1 MAAPRFELPRLSPPR
16 LRAPR
21 WLDNPWVAAVGK
33 LAGRQLAA
41 EVFGA
46 PGYVWTLAH
55 PRAEGF
61 AAAPRDY
68 RLADAE
74 IGRTVLSGRFMLAGA
89 MLDGGPLGDPF
100 NRPSPTRPF
109 AVQLHRFAW
118 LPHLMAAGERAPR
131 EALRLILQWR
141 QTFGRWSPF
150 AWSGETLPR
159 RVFNLACAARRLSA
173 VASEEDRAILADL
186 LARQARHILRLPD
199 DRAWAAEHAAAA
211 AVAGAALSGAAGAG
225 ILRRALARLR
235 RALPRTVL
243 ADGGHAS
250 RNPEAGLELLL
261 DLLTLDDALLQ
272 LGHETP
278 AELARAIDRLTAGLR
293 TLTLAD
299 GRLARFQGGEAST
312 AARVDAA
319 RAHDETGA
327 EAAAER
333 LPNAG
338 YERLT
343 GQLMQITVDA
353 GPPARGAY
361 AVSACAQ
368 PLALEI
374 VCGRD
379 RIITNGGWSDRA
391 PELQGFRLTP
401 AGSTLT
407 LGEASVMAPLSGTLA
422 RILGPRLQGPVPTV
436 RCARHESDGAT
447 LLELSH
453 DGWAPTTGL
462 VHHRRLYLDRR
473 LDELRAED
481 RLTPEPGA
489 TPGPVAVPWI
499 VRFHLEPGAT
509 ASLARDHKSVL
520 VRGAGGRGWWFR
532 SDAPDVALEPSVCF
546 EDGLTRRTVQI
557 VLRGAA
563 RTDAETRVRWKLSP
577 AGASEGLT

>member
-1 MAAPRFELPRLSPPR
+1 MARSFEVPRLTAPR

-21 WLDNPWVAAVGK
+21 LPDSPWLAAAGKVAA
-33 LAGRQLAA
+33 RQLAA

-46 PGYVWTLAH
+46 PGYGWTLAH

-61 AAAPRDY
+61 TAAPRDF
-68 RLADAE
+68 RPADAE
-74 IGRTVLSGRFMLAGA
+74 AGRTVLAGRFMLAGA

-118 LPHLMAAGERAPR
+118 LPHLMTAGERAPR
-131 EALRLILQWR
+131 EALRLILLWR

-150 AWSGETLPR
+150 AWNSETLPR

-173 VASEEDRAILADL
+173 VAAEEDRAQLADL
-186 LARQARHILRLPD
+186 LARQARHLLRLPD

-225 ILRRALARLR
+225 ILRRALRRLR
-235 RALPRTVL
+235 RALPRAVL
-243 ADGGHAS
+243 ADGGHVS
-250 RNPEAGLELLL
+250 RSPEAGLELLL

-272 LGHETP
+272 LGHEAP
-278 AELARAIDRLTAGLR
+278 PELGRAIDRLTAGLR

-343 GQLMQITVDA
+343 GQLLQVTVDA
-353 GPPARGAY
+353 AAPARGPW

-379 RIITNGGWSDRA
+379 RIITNSGWSDRA

-401 AGSTLT
+401 AGSTLS
-407 LGEASVMAPLSGTLA
+407 LGEASVMQPLAGALA
-422 RILGPRLQGPVPTV
+422 RILGPRLQGAPPTV
-436 RCARHESDGAT
+436 RCERRESDGAV

-453 DGWAPTTGL
+453 DGWVRTTGL
-462 VHHRRLYLDRR
+462 VHHRRLYLDQR
-473 LDELRAED
+473 LDELRAEE
-481 RLTPEPGA
+481 RLAPEGPP
-489 TPGPVAVPWI
+489 PGPLAVPWI

-520 VRGAGGRGWWFR
+520 VRGGAGRGWWFR

-546 EDGLTRRTVQI
+546 EHGLTRRSLQI
-557 VLRGAA
+557 VLRGSA
-563 RTDAETRVRWKLSP
+563 RTDVETRIRWKLSP